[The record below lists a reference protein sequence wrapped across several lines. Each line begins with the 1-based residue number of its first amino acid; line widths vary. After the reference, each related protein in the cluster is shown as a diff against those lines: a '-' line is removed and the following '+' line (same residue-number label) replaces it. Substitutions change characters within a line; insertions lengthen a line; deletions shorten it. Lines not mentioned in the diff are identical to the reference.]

1 MPTTF
6 TLSAFAD
13 EIDPDLDVQLEVL
26 RELKIGSLELR
37 SVWGTN
43 VLKMDGRQV
52 ETIRQSCELSGVRV
66 SCIGSPVGKS
76 PIEGPIEDVLEDLR
90 HVIRVAE
97 SLDTA
102 RIRVF
107 SFYPS
112 ADEGPAS
119 NLRESISRLTQMA
132 VEAKKHEKLL
142 LLENESGL
150 VGDTPEPCH
159 AIVSGVKSPSL
170 QFVWD
175 TGNFAHAGVAGS
187 VDKGWPLLDEYTDHV
202 QVKDHRHS
210 DGVTVPAGEGDGQVQ
225 ELLAKLR
232 DRGGDVFLAL
242 EPHLVK
248 GAERRGG
255 KGIEAMHRAATALR
269 DVMAAAGCAEAT
281 AFADRG

>member
-13 EIDPDLDVQLEVL
+13 EIDPDLGVQLEVL
-26 RELKIGSLELR
+26 RELKIGYLELR
-37 SVWGTN
+37 SAWGTN
-43 VLKMDGRQV
+43 VLKMDGGQV
-52 ETIRQSCELSGVRV
+52 ETIRRSCELSGVKV
-66 SCIGSPVGKS
+66 SCIGSPLGKS
-76 PIEGPIEDVLEDLR
+76 PIEGPIEDVLEDLGR
-90 HVIRVAE
+90 VFRVAK
-97 SLDTA
+97 SLDTS
-102 RIRVF
+102 RIRIF

-112 ADEGPAS
+112 GEDGLDG
-119 NLRESISRLTQMA
+119 NLRGSISRLTQMA
-132 VEAKKHEKLL
+132 LEAENHDKLL
-142 LLENESGL
+142 LLENETGL
-150 VGDTPEPCH
+150 VGDTPERCH

-175 TGNFAHAGVAGS
+175 TGNFAHAGLAGS

-248 GAERRGG
+248 GADRRGG
-255 KGIEAMHRAATALR
+255 KGIDAMRRAAAALR
-269 DVMAAAGCAEAT
+269 EVMAAAGCAESP
-281 AFADRG
+281 AFAVGG